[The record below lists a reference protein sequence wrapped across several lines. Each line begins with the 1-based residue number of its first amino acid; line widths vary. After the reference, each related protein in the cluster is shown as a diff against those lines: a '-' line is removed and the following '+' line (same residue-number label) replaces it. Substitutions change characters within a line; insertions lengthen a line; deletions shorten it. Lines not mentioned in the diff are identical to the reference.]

1 MRAASDDE
9 KSVLAD
15 FAAAADVLVW
25 LLLAVELD

>member
-1 MRAASDDE
+1 MRSASDDE

-15 FAAAADVLVW
+15 VAVPADVLVW